1 MTTKA
6 VTTTDVALTN
16 DGSVKLLTWAS
27 MANGDDGTPMASP
40 EYADLCV
47 QVSGTFGAGG
57 TILWEGSNDNSTWA
71 TLNNVQGTALSLTA
85 AAIKQIAER
94 PLWIRPRVS
103 GGDGTTALIA
113 SCLARRSNPLR
124 T

>member
-6 VTTTDVALTN
+6 VTTTDLALTN

-27 MANGDDGTPMASP
+27 MANGDDGEPMASP
-40 EYADLCV
+40 EYADLAV
-47 QVSGTFGAGG
+47 QVTGTLGAGG
-57 TILWEGSNDNSTWA
+57 TLLWEGSNDKTVWA
-71 TLNNVQGTALSLTA
+71 TLNNVQGTALSMTA
-85 AAIKQIAER
+85 LGIKQVAER

-103 GGDGTTALIA
+103 AGDGTTALVA
-113 SCLARRSNPLR
+113 TCLARRSNPLR